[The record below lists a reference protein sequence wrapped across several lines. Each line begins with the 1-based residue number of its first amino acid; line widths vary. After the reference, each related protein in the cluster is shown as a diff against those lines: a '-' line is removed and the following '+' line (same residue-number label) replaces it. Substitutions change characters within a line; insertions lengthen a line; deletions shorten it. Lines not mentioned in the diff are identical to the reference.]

1 MGYVI
6 GSYVAFILMELAVA
20 MPVYYLLRAILK
32 KKYIEWIALAAI
44 IAGIG
49 AGWVAGYRVTQDVMV
64 ENYLQMSNQQEIVE
78 YGRNLSQEKWSDL
91 IHEFVTDPKN
101 VQEFNVGAA
110 KASLPSAIF
119 VAILLFWLAER
130 QKRKLSAEN
139 EDKEIA

>member
-1 MGYVI
+1 MGKVV
-6 GSYVAFILMELAVA
+6 GSYIAFILMELVVVV
-20 MPVYYLLRAILK
+20 PVYYLLRAVLK
-32 KKYIEWIALAAI
+32 KKYIEWIALAAC

-49 AGWVAGYRVTQDVMV
+49 AGWVAGYRFTQDVMV
-64 ENYLQMSNQQEIVE
+64 SNYLQISNQQEIVV
-78 YGRNLSQEKWSDL
+78 YGKNLNQEKWSHL

-139 EDKEIA
+139 EDKEIT